1 MSAFDR
7 LHPALQH
14 HIVNSLGWPRLRPL
28 QEATIEPVLRGEH
41 AILLAPTAGGKTE
54 AACFPILSRMLSE
67 NWDGISVLYLCPI
80 KALLNNLLPRLEY
93 YAGLLGRSVAL
104 WHGDVSASRK
114 VKIVAEPPDI
124 LLTTPESLEAML
136 VSSRIDHRWLLG
148 RVRSVIMDE
157 VHAFAGDDRGWHL
170 LSLVERIQGL
180 VGHEV
185 QRIGLSA
192 TVGNPEGLCEWLAG
206 GCSARRSVI
215 NPLAEVTKSSE
226 VELDWVG
233 SLKNAAI
240 VISRLHRG
248 EKRLVFVDSRSRVEL
263 LAMELRGLGVNTF
276 VSHSSLSLEERKAAE
291 SAFAEGA
298 NCVIVATSTLELGI
312 DVGDLDRVIQVDAP
326 YSVSSFLQ
334 RIGRTGRRADVA
346 RNCLFLATTEDAF
359 LRSIG
364 LLSLWRSGFVEPIE
378 PPALPLHIY
387 AQQIMALCLQERGI
401 IEADIKRWIGK
412 MPGFE
417 RSAPEQRSAV
427 LRHMQETGILHS
439 DGGLLSIG
447 DRGERTF
454 GYRHFMELVSVFT
467 TPPMVKVFHGR
478 QELGEVHE
486 LTFAVG
492 DTDSPALLTLGGR
505 NWCTTYV
512 DWPRRRAFVEPTELR
527 GRSQWLGS
535 GQPMHFELCQAI
547 ESELLSTDVP
557 YGYSK
562 RASTL
567 LDGLREEFGWLEA
580 GQTSV
585 LVDNDCNATWWTFA
599 GAVFN
604 AAMANALGDL
614 ADKVSS
620 DNLAISL
627 SKVVDTSRLKK
638 RIRQLLDAEGD
649 EVVKVPLDTG
659 FIQELKFMECLPQEL
674 VDGELSSRY
683 SCVYQHEK
691 YSERQLTII
700 NSFAHGRNSL
710 V

>member
-28 QEATIEPVLRGEH
+28 QEATIEPVLSGEH

-54 AACFPILSRMLSE
+54 AACFPVLSRMLSE

-114 VKIVAEPPDI
+114 AKIVAEPPDI

-148 RVRSVIMDE
+148 RVRSVIVDE

-180 VGHEV
+180 TGQEV
-185 QRIGLSA
+185 QRLGLSA
-192 TVGNPEGLCEWLAG
+192 TVGNPEALCDWLAG
-206 GCSARRSVI
+206 GCQARRSVI
-215 NPLAEVTKSSE
+215 NPLTEGTKPSD
-226 VELDWVG
+226 VQLDWVG

-276 VSHSSLSLEERKAAE
+276 VSHSSLSLEERKGAE
-291 SAFAEGA
+291 AAFAEGSD
-298 NCVIVATSTLELGI
+298 CVIVATSTLELGI

-326 YSVSSFLQ
+326 YNVSSFLQ

-364 LLSLWRSGFVEPIE
+364 LLALWRSGFVEPIE

-401 IEADIKRWIGK
+401 IEADIDRWIGK

-417 RSAPEQRSAV
+417 RIEPEQRSAV
-427 LRHMQETGILHS
+427 LGYMLDTGILHS
-439 DGGLLSIG
+439 DGGVLGIG

-454 GYRHFMELVSVFT
+454 GYQHFMELVSVFT

-512 DWPRRRAFVEPTELR
+512 DWPRRRAFVEPTELK

-535 GQPMHFELCQAI
+535 GQPMHFKLCQAI
-547 ESELLSTDVP
+547 ESELLSTDMP
-557 YGYSK
+557 EGYSK
-562 RASTL
+562 RAVTL
-567 LDGLREEFGWLEA
+567 FKELREEFGWVEE
-580 GQTSV
+580 GQTTV
-585 LVDNDCNATWWTFA
+585 LVDSDRNATWWTFA

-627 SKVVDTSRLKK
+627 SKVVDTPRLKQ
-638 RIRQLLDAEGD
+638 RILELLGAVD
-649 EVVKVPLDTG
+649 EQAVQVPLDTE
-659 FIQELKFMECLPQEL
+659 FVQELKFSECLSKDLLYNEL
-674 VDGELSSRY
+674 RNRY
-683 SCVYQHEK
+683 RCDIEALRFSKCN
-691 YSERQLTII
+691 L
-700 NSFAHGRNSL
+700 FFLNSL
-710 V
+710 